1 MQKGKMVVEASQVI
15 KKRREME
22 GMEKGKNAEFQRIT
36 RKGKKGFLSEQCK
49 EIDESNVMG

>member
-1 MQKGKMVVEASQVI
+1 MVVEASQVI

-49 EIDESNVMG
+49 